1 MTNRSTTN
9 SGRQCGGLAYVEDND
24 ADAMMIETA
33 AQQSN
38 CVYGLTRYSSIVGFL
53 DHLDAA
59 GDSETVRPEAVLLD
73 INLPDG
79 SGFDVLEVI
88 RQSYSPEEFP
98 VAVFSGGESNAD
110 LHRAYDLGANLYL
123 NKPMEFPE
131 YRRRIAG
138 ICGFFSR
145 LTRSREVE

>member
-1 MTNRSTTN
+1 
-9 SGRQCGGLAYVEDND
+9 
-24 ADAMMIETA
+24 MMIETA
-33 AQQSN
+33 VQQSN
-38 CVYGLTRYSSIVGFL
+38 CVYDLTRYSSVAGFL
-53 DHLDAA
+53 DYLDATGA
-59 GDSETVRPEAVLLD
+59 GETVQPEAVLLD

-79 SGFDVLEVI
+79 SGFEVLQVI
-88 RQSYSPEEFP
+88 RQAYSPEELP

-110 LHRAYDLGANLYL
+110 IHRAYDLGANLYL
-123 NKPMEFPE
+123 NKPMEFSE

>member
-1 MTNRSTTN
+1 MS
-9 SGRQCGGLAYVEDND
+9 SDGQYGGLAYVEDND

-33 AQQSN
+33 VQQSN
-38 CVYGLTRYSSIVGFL
+38 CVYDLTRYSSVAGFL
-53 DHLDAA
+53 EHLDAA
-59 GDSETVRPEAVLLD
+59 GTGETVRSEAVLLD
-73 INLPDG
+73 INLPDR
-79 SGFDVLEVI
+79 SGFDALDTA
-88 RQSYSPEEFP
+88 RRSYSPEELP
-98 VAVFSGGESNAD
+98 IAVFSGGESTAD
-110 LHRAYDLGANLYL
+110 LYRAYDLGANLYL

>member
-1 MTNRSTTN
+1 MTNRSTTS

-24 ADAMMIETA
+24 ADAVMIETA
-33 AQQSN
+33 VQQSN
-38 CVYGLTRYSSIVGFL
+38 CVYDLTRYSSVAGFL

-59 GDSETVRPEAVLLD
+59 GVGETVRPEAVLLD

-79 SGFDVLEVI
+79 SGFEVLETV
-88 RQSYSPEEFP
+88 RRSYSLEELP
-98 VAVFSGGESNAD
+98 IAVFSGGESNAD

>member
-1 MTNRSTTN
+1 MTNRSTTS
-9 SGRQCGGLAYVEDND
+9 SGRQCRGLAYVEDND
-24 ADAMMIETA
+24 ADAVMIETA
-33 AQQSN
+33 VQQSN
-38 CVYGLTRYSSIVGFL
+38 CVYDLTRYSSVAGFL

-59 GDSETVRPEAVLLD
+59 GAGETVRPEAVLLD

-79 SGFDVLEVI
+79 SGFDVLETV
-88 RQSYSPEEFP
+88 RRSYSPEELP
-98 VAVFSGGESNAD
+98 VAVFSGGESSAD

-145 LTRSREVE
+145 LTRSREME